1 MNDAKEKIRN
11 VISLTAG
18 SGLNNGFKVRFW
30 DGEEWHVPSKG
41 EPGFTLILKS
51 PGAIRNTLFPPTE
64 LNATEAYLFDE
75 FDIEGEMFAV
85 FETAYE
91 LAGMKRT
98 TGEMLKLVLS
108 LLTLPGAPRK
118 MDKNFAKK
126 LAGEMHSIE
135 RDKEAVSYHYDMS
148 DDLYRLWLDPEMVYS
163 GAYFKTP
170 ETPLEQAQLDK
181 LDYICRKL
189 DLKSGEKLLDVGCGW
204 GALIIHASRNYGVD
218 ATGVTLSKNQ
228 AAHANRRIK
237 ELGLEGRCRVEVK
250 DVRSLSGE
258 KFDKI
263 SSVEML
269 HHIGYRSL
277 PGYFGTL
284 KNLLK
289 PGGLSFQ
296 LGITSNAAKGKY
308 RGPVF
313 APKYFM
319 PDYDLS
325 PIGEYLKIA
334 ESAGFEVY
342 DVEDLR
348 RHYELTAAHWLRRI
362 EEKHDEITPVTGEV
376 MYRVYRLSVAL
387 MAYGFYANLISLYHF
402 VLRNTEGKGDYP
414 PLTRWY

>member
-1 MNDAKEKIRN
+1 MDPKEKIKKF
-11 VISLTAG
+11 VALTTG
-18 SGLNNGFKVRFW
+18 DGLKNGFIIRFW
-30 DGEEWHVPSKG
+30 DGEEWVVPSAG
-41 EPGFTLILKS
+41 DPGFKLVLKS
-51 PGAIRNTLFPPTE
+51 QGAIRNTIFPPSE

-75 FDIEGEMFAV
+75 FDIEGDMFAV

-91 LAGMKRT
+91 LAGIKRGK
-98 TGEMLKLVLS
+98 GELLKLFLEI
-108 LLTLPGAPRK
+108 LKLPKAPK
-118 MDKNFAKK
+118 KKVNDFAKK
-126 LAGEMHSIE
+126 LPGELHSIE

-148 DDLYRLWLDPEMVYS
+148 DDLYRLWLDPEMIYS
-163 GAYFKTP
+163 CAYFKTR

-181 LDYICRKL
+181 LDYICAKL
-189 DLKSGEKLLDVGCGW
+189 DLKPGEKLLDAGCGW
-204 GALIIHASRNYGVD
+204 GALVVHAARKFGVD

-237 ELGLEGRCRVEVK
+237 ELGLEERCRVEVR
-250 DVRSLSGE
+250 DIRSLQGE

-269 HHIGYRSL
+269 HHIGYTSL
-277 PGYFGTL
+277 SGYFGTI

-296 LGITSNAAKGKY
+296 LGVTNNAAKGRY

-334 ESAGFEVY
+334 EKAGFEIY

-348 RHYELTAAHWLRRI
+348 QHYELTARHWLKRI
-362 EEKHDEITPVTGEV
+362 EDKHNEIAPVTGEV
-376 MYRVYRLSVAL
+376 MFRVYRLSMAL
-387 MAYGFYANLISLYHF
+387 MAYGFYANMINLYHF
-402 VLRNTEGKGDYP
+402 VIRNSEGKGNFP
-414 PLTRWY
+414 PLTRWF

>member
-1 MNDAKEKIRN
+1 MDPKEKIKK

-18 SGLNNGFKVRFW
+18 KGLKNGFKVRFW
-30 DGEEWHVPSKG
+30 DGEECLVPDG
-41 EPGFTLILKS
+41 CEPGFTLSLKS
-51 PGAIRNTLFPPTE
+51 PGAIRNTLFPPSE

-75 FDIEGEMFAV
+75 FDIEGDMFAV

-91 LAGMKRT
+91 LAAVRRGK
-98 TGEMLKLVLS
+98 GLLLKLLVEVLR
-108 LLTLPGAPRK
+108 LPRSPRK
-118 MDKNFAKK
+118 KDNDFQKK
-126 LAGEMHSIE
+126 LSGELHSVQ
-135 RDKEAVSYHYDMS
+135 RDSEAVSYHYDMS
-148 DDLYRLWLDPEMVYS
+148 DDLYRLWLDPDMIYS
-163 GAYFKTP
+163 CAYFKTR

-181 LDYICRKL
+181 LDYICAKL
-189 DLKSGEKLLDVGCGW
+189 DLKPGEKLLDAGCGW
-204 GALIIHASRNYGVD
+204 GALVIHAAKKYGVD

-237 ELGLEGRCRVEVK
+237 EFGLEDRCRVEVRDIRTLK
-250 DVRSLSGE
+250 GE

-269 HHIGYRSL
+269 HHIGYTSL
-277 PGYFGTL
+277 PGYFETI
-284 KNLLK
+284 KDLLK

-296 LGITSNAAKGKY
+296 LGVTNNSARGKY

-334 ESAGFEVY
+334 ETAGFEVY

-348 RHYELTAAHWLRRI
+348 QHYELTARHWLQRMEARHS
-362 EEKHDEITPVTGEV
+362 EMAAVTGEV
-376 MYRVYRLSVAL
+376 MYRVYRLSMAL
-387 MAYGFYANLISLYHF
+387 MAYGFHANMINLYHF
-402 VLRNTEGKGDYP
+402 VLRNTEGKGNFP

>member
-1 MNDAKEKIRN
+1 MELKEKVRQFIE
-11 VISLTAG
+11 LTAG
-18 SGLNNGFKVRFW
+18 EGLKNGFRVRFW
-30 DGEEWHVPSKG
+30 DGEEWSVPSKG
-41 EPGFTLILKS
+41 KPGFTLVLRS
-51 PGAIRNTLFPPTE
+51 PGAIRNTIFPPTE

-75 FDIEGEMFAV
+75 FEIEGDMFAV

-91 LAGMKRT
+91 LAGMKRSK
-98 TGEMLKLVLS
+98 GDLLR
-108 LLTLPGAPRK
+108 LLTRVISLPGSKRK
-118 MDKNFAKK
+118 KDKNFTAK
-126 LAGEMHSIE
+126 LSGSIHSIE

-163 GAYFKTP
+163 CAWFKTR
-170 ETPLEQAQLDK
+170 ETTLEQAQLDK
-181 LDYICRKL
+181 LDYICAKL
-189 DLKSGEKLLDVGCGW
+189 DLKPGEKLLDVGCGW
-204 GALIIHASRNYGVD
+204 GALAIHAARNYGVD

-228 AAHANRRIK
+228 AAHANSRIN
-237 ELGLEGRCRVEVK
+237 ELGLGGICRVEVR
-250 DVRSLSGE
+250 DVRSLSGQ

-269 HHIGYRSL
+269 HHIGYSSL
-277 PGYFGTL
+277 PEYFAVI
-284 KNLLK
+284 KNLLN

-296 LGITSNAAKGKY
+296 LGVTNNAAKGNY

-334 ESAGFEVY
+334 ESAGFEVC

-348 RHYELTAAHWLRRI
+348 QHYELTARHWLKRI
-362 EEKHDEITPVTGEV
+362 EAKHDEIASVTGEV
-376 MYRVYRLSVAL
+376 MFRVYRLSMAL
-387 MAYGFYANLISLYHF
+387 MAYGFYSNMINLYHF
-402 VLRNTEGKGDYP
+402 ILRNTEGKGDFP

>member
-1 MNDAKEKIRN
+1 MEPKEKVRQF
-11 VISLTAG
+11 ISLTAG
-18 SGLNNGFKVRFW
+18 YGLKNGFRVRFW
-30 DGEEWHVPSKG
+30 DGEEWSVPSGG
-41 EPGFTLILKS
+41 EPGFTLVLRS
-51 PGAIRNTLFPPTE
+51 PGAIRNTIFPPTE

-75 FDIEGEMFAV
+75 FEIEGDMFAV

-91 LAGMKRT
+91 LAGMKRSKS
-98 TGEMLKLVLS
+98 ELLKL
-108 LLTLPGAPRK
+108 LTRVISLPGSKRK
-118 MDKNFAKK
+118 KDKNFTAK
-126 LAGEMHSIE
+126 LTGDIHSIE

-163 GAYFKTP
+163 CAWFKTR
-170 ETPLEQAQLDK
+170 ETTLEQAQLDK
-181 LDYICRKL
+181 LDYICKKL
-189 DLKSGEKLLDVGCGW
+189 DLKPGEKLLDAGCGW
-204 GALIIHASRNYGVD
+204 GALVIHAAKNYGVD

-228 AAHANRRIK
+228 AAHANRRIS
-237 ELGLEGRCRVEVK
+237 ELGFEGKCRVEVR
-250 DVRSLSGE
+250 DVRSLSGQ

-269 HHIGYRSL
+269 HHIGYNSL
-277 PGYFGTL
+277 PEYFGVI

-296 LGITSNAAKGKY
+296 LGVTNNAAKGNY

-325 PIGEYLKIA
+325 PIGEYLRIA
-334 ESAGFEVY
+334 ETTGFEVC

-348 RHYELTAAHWLRRI
+348 QHYELTARHWLKRI
-362 EEKHDEITPVTGEV
+362 EANHNEIASVTGEV
-376 MYRVYRLSVAL
+376 MYRVYRLSMAL
-387 MAYGFYANLISLYHF
+387 MAYGFYSNMINLYHF
-402 VLRNTEGKGDYP
+402 ILRNTEGKGDFP